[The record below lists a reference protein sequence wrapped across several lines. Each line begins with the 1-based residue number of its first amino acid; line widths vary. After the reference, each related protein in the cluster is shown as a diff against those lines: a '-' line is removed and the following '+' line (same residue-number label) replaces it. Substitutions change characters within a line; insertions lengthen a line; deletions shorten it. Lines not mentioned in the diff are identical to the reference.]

1 MGPAILIEVAGII
14 LTSIAIDQFMQ
25 IIEARSKLQ
34 AAVEK
39 AKQPVDLKTLL
50 AQPNGKEQLV
60 YFWSK
65 AMDARQITDDGEV
78 MAQAR
83 AALEVA
89 KQRGYQLS
97 SGQ

>member
-1 MGPAILIEVAGII
+1 
-14 LTSIAIDQFMQ
+14 
-25 IIEARSKLQ
+25 
-34 AAVEK
+34 
-39 AKQPVDLKTLL
+39 
-50 AQPNGKEQLV
+50 
-60 YFWSK
+60 
-65 AMDARQITDDGEV
+65 MDARQITDDGGV